1 MWVTKITPN
10 GAQEY
15 LSYVNVYLVNDK
27 CKSKS
32 FRYIISCIAFIH
44 VFRFFWKTTKIRANL
59 KFNFWVTE
67 LWARPLAQR
76 TDAGTDRSSV
86 TEPSVLIK
94 LKELFK
100 YNLNAPMNLPQVRN
114 QTVWSR
120 QQDHENEPCGKSHKK
135 WSRSF
140 ESEDTS
146 EQMLLLYFLLS
157 NGVFSLTINDAKSL
171 STPDENCP

>member
-1 MWVTKITPN
+1 MTNAKVRASAILYRVSHLYMYFAFSGKRQKLGLISSLTFGWPN
-10 GAQEY
+10 FEHDPWPREQMQG
-15 LSYVNVYLVNDK
+15 
-27 CKSKS
+27 C
-32 FRYIISCIAFIH
+32 
-44 VFRFFWKTTKIRANL
+44 
-59 KFNFWVTE
+59 
-67 LWARPLAQR
+67 QR